1 MSGEASDKGRGNMG
15 KFLETLKQAAPR
27 QVREEDEVRPDAPP
41 DAAEAEDAPSD
52 EEIPFIEVG
61 PHKSMDASAS
71 VLAVRPAPKAIALR
85 PAQTVNGP
93 RLPHFAPEIIAHHQ
107 PDHPVSGQY
116 RELLAA
122 MTPPAAGQGAPAL
135 LLAPALLG
143 GDAVVVLLNVA
154 VTAARQGGRRVVVVD
169 ADTRQP
175 AVAERLGLPTR
186 PGLSDVLA
194 GAVTLEQALQPTG
207 QANLTVLTA
216 GAPAPAGPRLVV
228 ETPASVLRQL
238 RRHCDLVMVLGP
250 TWDGRP
256 EAAALAAACDV
267 VYLVLPEREAGSPR
281 LDELLQTIPRH
292 GARLGGCILAA

>member
-1 MSGEASDKGRGNMG
+1 MG

-27 QVREEDEVRPDAPP
+27 RIREEDEVRTAAP
-41 DAAEAEDAPSD
+41 ANAVVAEDAPLD

-61 PHKSMDASAS
+61 PHKSMEASAS
-71 VLAVRPAPKAIALR
+71 VLAVRPAPAAVALR
-85 PAQTVNGP
+85 PAQAANSP
-93 RLPHFAPEIIAHHQ
+93 RLPHFAPEIVAHHQ
-107 PDHPVSGQY
+107 PDHAVSGQY

-122 MTPPAAGQGAPAL
+122 MTPPAAGPGAPAL
-135 LLAPALLG
+135 LLAPALPG

-169 ADTRQP
+169 ADPGQP
-175 AVAERLGLPTR
+175 TVAERLGLPSR
-186 PGLSDVLA
+186 PGLSDLLA

-216 GAPAPAGPRLVV
+216 GAPALAGPRLVV
-228 ETPASVLRQL
+228 ETPVSVLRQL
-238 RRHCDLVMVLGP
+238 RRLCDLVVVHGP

-281 LDELLQTIPRH
+281 LDELLQTMPRH
-292 GARLGGCILAA
+292 GARLGGCILTAG